1 MSDKIIATNIDG
13 TGKEHKDSSK
23 IQGGECIFPF
33 IHKGE
38 MYKECAKSK
47 RENGVPPKLTLKR
60 MTKLGFCPQTPK
72 NRQLKNLLRNH
83 HLKKIS

>member
-1 MSDKIIATNIDG
+1 MSNKIIATNIDG

-47 RENGVPPKLTLKR
+47 RENGVLPKLTLKR
-60 MTKLGFCPQTPK
+60 MTSWDFVPKL
-72 NRQLKNLLRNH
+72 LKTDN
-83 HLKKIS
+83 

>member
-1 MSDKIIATNIDG
+1 MPNKIIATNING

-47 RENGVPPKLTLKR
+47 KGKWCATEVDSKKR

-72 NRQLKNLLRNH
+72 KLTVKKSTPKTSLK
-83 HLKKIS
+83 

>member
-47 RENGVPPKLTLKR
+47 KGK
-60 MTKLGFCPQTPK
+60 
-72 NRQLKNLLRNH
+72 
-83 HLKKIS
+83 